1 MIEIYT
7 DGACC
12 GNGKEENHGGFST
25 VIINTNDQGFRI
37 NKIISKQVKNTT
49 NNRMELSALL
59 LALELSQTEFKN
71 NDVKIYS
78 DSAYCVNIFNE
89 WITNWCRRGWIKSN
103 NKPIENIDLIQRI
116 YEYKK
121 IEFSNFEILK
131 CKGHNNILGNELA
144 DAAASNNK
152 AKLVKIFQENDLEYA
167 YEVLFDF

>member
-25 VIINTNDQGFRI
+25 VIINNNDQGFRI

-89 WITNWCRRGWIKSN
+89 
-103 NKPIENIDLIQRI
+103 
-116 YEYKK
+116 
-121 IEFSNFEILK
+121 
-131 CKGHNNILGNELA
+131 
-144 DAAASNNK
+144 
-152 AKLVKIFQENDLEYA
+152 
-167 YEVLFDF
+167 